1 MKTMNANEQQNIFSS
16 KQAHNGGTYYQT
28 GKGNESCSHLLQY
41 RSPPRI
47 EATITV
53 PPSHEKSVI
62 FGTKGDSSPLAMAT
76 SQYIMQMN

>member
-1 MKTMNANEQQNIFSS
+1 MSKKSYQTTANNNHDLNMFTRTQ
-16 KQAHNGGTYYQT
+16 GGTYYQS
-28 GKGNESCSHLLQY
+28 EYHQHMLQQY

-62 FGTKGDSSPLAMAT
+62 NAVMKD
-76 SQYIMQMN
+76 